1 MGTAPAPARLGVT
14 EADGTVTIALRGG
27 LDAASTGALWRP
39 TMQAA
44 AAAAGR
50 PLVLDLAALTH
61 CDTTGAALLLAA
73 EGAHGGPVAVQGAA
87 AAVAALLAR
96 VRTAATAGVPAM
108 EPPPA
113 VEPHLRHPMP
123 TRLLVGAAEGLA
135 FLGEGLLALVGLR
148 ARRRMV
154 RLSDLARFTDQAG
167 VQGLPLAMLLGGLLG
182 LILAFQSAVPMRRF
196 GADIFVADLVSIA
209 LLRELGPLVAA
220 VILAGRTGS
229 AEAAEIGTMKVNEEL
244 DALATMGL
252 DPMTMLVLPR
262 IAAAMLAM
270 PALVLALDFAG
281 LAGMTAVMAAFGFPP
296 ALVMARVIEAV
307 RPGDLIGGLFHGIC
321 FGALVAAIGCRAGL
335 ATGVGP
341 RAVGIAA
348 TRAVVGGIVGT
359 IVLDGLFAVF
369 NYRLGL

>member
-39 TMQAA
+39 TVQAA

-87 AAVAALLAR
+87 ASVAALLAR

-108 EPPPA
+108 EPPLA
-113 VEPHLRHPMP
+113 VELHLRRPMP
-123 TRLLVGAAEGLA
+123 ARMLAGATEGLA

-154 RLSDLARFTDQAG
+154 RLGDLARFTDQAG
-167 VQGLPLAMLLGGLLG
+167 VQGLPLALLLGGLLG

-270 PALVLALDFAG
+270 PALVLALDLAG
-281 LAGMTAVMAAFGFPP
+281 LAGMTVVMAAFGFPP
-296 ALVMARVIEAV
+296 ALVITRVIQAV